1 MKSKLVVG
9 LSVIALLL
17 CQGIA
22 FAETAKDATAV
33 AEDMIVTEDS
43 ANGITDETLA
53 AEKSVNGVARDAVV
67 EEELVAP
74 AVEPEKE
81 PATEAKET
89 TEETEKM

>member
-1 MKSKLVVG
+1 MKIKLGVG
-9 LSVIALLL
+9 LSVIALLF
-17 CQGIA
+17 CQGLA
-22 FAETAKDATAV
+22 FAETAKDATSV
-33 AEDMIVTEDS
+33 AEDMVVTEDS
-43 ANGITDETLA
+43 AKGVTDETVA
-53 AEKSVNGVARDAVV
+53 AEESVNGVVKDAVV